1 MIRVSLQCINSSHA
15 SYTLLLI
22 GEEAFAAAAAL
33 NYSINNMQ
41 YWTTETG
48 IQFKLNPPSGHN
60 VMTISTSKDD
70 TDIHLGIFI
79 SIIILCLII
88 GGVFGAL

>member
-1 MIRVSLQCINSSHA
+1 MTRISLQCINSSHA
-15 SYTLLLI
+15 SYTLLLL
-22 GEEAFAAAAAL
+22 GEEAFAAAVAL
-33 NYSINNMQ
+33 NNSINNMQ

-48 IQFKLNPPSGHN
+48 IQFKLHPPSGHN
-60 VMTISTSKDD
+60 VTTISTSKDD

-79 SIIILCLII
+79 SIIILCLVI